1 MAIKTLPDLN
11 QSDTNDNSDPE
22 VTHMLLQSWQTRSFV
37 MSLALKKGKLFRL
50 TQNDI
55 RLTQKI
61 RWKQSAT

>member
-1 MAIKTLPDLN
+1 MAIKALPDLN

-37 MSLALKKGKLFRL
+37 MSLALEKGKLF
-50 TQNDI
+50 

-61 RWKQSAT
+61 RWKQLGTQKYYP